1 LVSYRGEECEIKDV
15 EDLLDTFKENANESN
30 FESIFQTLR
39 SRERTIVYCWNKI
52 VVEMLAN

>member
-15 EDLLDTFKENANESN
+15 EDLLDTFKEHANESN

-39 SRERTIVYCWNKI
+39 SRQRTIVYCWNKI